1 MYGMES
7 CISFRVGSMDHEVVV
22 ALYTLSSSVHPFT
35 FSFIFYIT
43 FLFLFTPFS
52 FTQLFLV
59 TSPYHPPPQRYTHQ
73 PTIGKSSAVPPP
85 PYHTKTKNSSW
96 EKKKRKKSLITLS
109 AASRP
114 HRTLTS
120 RLDPDQRWQ
129 LRSPGEEVIP
139 RQHLKERSL
148 SIPFPITEEACTEVE
163 THQHAYFNARHK
175 YFEFRTHGHA
185 GTLISVQSNP
195 TTTKREKGPFFAFL
209 SLPPIT
215 FFPPPLPA
223 LNTRPPSLF
232 VIRRL
237 IVDPIVRKRVNR
249 KRARYLR

>member
-7 CISFRVGSMDHEVVV
+7 CISFRVGLMDHEVVV

-59 TSPYHPPPQRYTHQ
+59 TSPYHPPPSTLHTLANKREI
-73 PTIGKSSAVPPP
+73 IGCATATL
-85 PYHTKTKNSSW
+85 PYETKNSSW
-96 EKKKRKKSLITLS
+96 EKKRKRKKSLITLS

-120 RLDPDQRWQ
+120 RLDQRWQ

-148 SIPFPITEEACTEVE
+148 SIPFPITGGACTGVE
-163 THQHAYFNARHK
+163 TH
-175 YFEFRTHGHA
+175 
-185 GTLISVQSNP
+185 
-195 TTTKREKGPFFAFL
+195 
-209 SLPPIT
+209 
-215 FFPPPLPA
+215 
-223 LNTRPPSLF
+223 
-232 VIRRL
+232 
-237 IVDPIVRKRVNR
+237 
-249 KRARYLR
+249 